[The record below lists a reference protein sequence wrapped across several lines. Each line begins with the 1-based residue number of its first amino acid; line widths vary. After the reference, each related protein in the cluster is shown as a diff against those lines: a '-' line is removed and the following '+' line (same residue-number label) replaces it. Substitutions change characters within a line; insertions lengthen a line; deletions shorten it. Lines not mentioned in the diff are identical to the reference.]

1 MLTLDIL
8 ISTINEGI
16 ENVPDI
22 LLAPVEGV
30 RYVISWQKC
39 GYSVS
44 VPRALMREDVTVSV
58 ITERGLSRNRNNA
71 LAHATADVCLIADDD
86 VRYKPEYFDE
96 VINTFSSSSDVDV
109 ALFQYKSVFG
119 RKNYPRHPFNLEN
132 MPRGYYV
139 SSIEIAFRRKA
150 VVGKLRFNE
159 LFGLGAPVLKACEDG
174 VFLLDAVRLGL
185 KCEYFPKVVVEHDG
199 QPTGVA
205 NVASQ
210 GVLMAKG
217 AYIWLVYGGI
227 SAWMRYVVNA
237 WRVHCQEPSVG
248 FMEAFRHI
256 KNGAAYI
263 KRHQKL

>member
-22 LLAPVEGV
+22 LLAPIDGV
-30 RYVISWQKC
+30 RYVVSWQKC
-39 GYSVS
+39 GYSAS
-44 VPRALMREDVTVSV
+44 MPRALMRNDVTVS
-58 ITERGLSRNRNNA
+58 IIAERGLSRNRNNA
-71 LAHATADVCLIADDD
+71 LAHATADLCLIADDD
-86 VRYKPEYFDE
+86 VRYKPEYFNE
-96 VINTFSSSSDVDV
+96 VIDTFSARADVDV
-109 ALFQYKSVFG
+109 ALFQYKSANG
-119 RKNYPRHPFNLEN
+119 CKSYPCHSFNLEN

-139 SSIEIAFRRKA
+139 SSIEIAFRREA

-174 VFLLDAVRLGL
+174 VFLLDAMKQGL

-199 QPTGVA
+199 RPTGVA
-205 NVASQ
+205 NIASQ

-217 AYIWLVYGGI
+217 AYIWLMYGGT
-227 SAWMRYVVNA
+227 SARMRFVMNA
-237 WRVHCQEPSVG
+237 WRVHRQEPSMG
-248 FMEAFRHI
+248 FIEAFKHI

-263 KRHQKL
+263 RQHQ